1 MHILQPK
8 HSKMSE
14 KETRELFEKLNISKS
29 QLPKILL
36 SDAALPENCVV
47 GEVIRIERTNTDGRT
62 SVYYR
67 VVV

>member
-1 MHILQPK
+1 
-8 HSKMSE
+8 MSE
-14 KETRELFEKLNISKS
+14 KESRDLFEKLNISKS

-36 SDAALPENCVV
+36 SDAALPENCAV

>member
-8 HSKMSE
+8 HSKINE
-14 KETRELFEKLNISKS
+14 KETKELFEKLNLSKS

-36 SDAALPENCVV
+36 SDTALPENCSV
-47 GEVIRIERTNTDGRT
+47 GDVIKIERTNTDGRT